1 MREQVLVL
9 EREEELAAQQ
19 AAVPAAVPPRQEVVR
34 FSLLQS
40 FQEGCQVSHQE
51 WCCHCPHQK
60 AVGFVVAHLV
70 GLYPELVPFGCLE
83 SHRGKSNSSNNALS
97 E

>member
-1 MREQVLVL
+1 MWEQVLVL

-19 AAVPAAVPPRQEVVR
+19 AAVPVAVPPRQEVVR

-51 WCCHCPHQK
+51 WCCHYPHQK
-60 AVGFVVAHLV
+60 VVGFVVAHLV
-70 GLYPELVPFGCLE
+70 GLYPELFRINMSAFIPDGLP
-83 SHRGKSNSSNNALS
+83 R
-97 E
+97 